1 MADGN
6 ALAIVIGGR
15 TNNLSKIKIK
25 NHAAAIHG
33 KWKDEIGIEVTFI
46 PIQHEIGIL
55 PKIVSAV
62 TLACGGGISVGAWM
76 GGFHRAGLQRIAV
89 FVFDGVIRVVEDT
102 VQALVQMRDVIA
114 AIEIVIH
121 IYFPVAIEIVDAALE
136 KMEIAQLERLYTSG
150 QPTQKIAQRF
160 REIVEVHENKI
171 FPRIH
176 ARRHQANLRAIK
188 A

>member
-1 MADGN
+1 
-6 ALAIVIGGR
+6 
-15 TNNLSKIKIK
+15 
-25 NHAAAIHG
+25 
-33 KWKDEIGIEVTFI
+33 
-46 PIQHEIGIL
+46 
-55 PKIVSAV
+55 
-62 TLACGGGISVGAWM
+62 
-76 GGFHRAGLQRIAV
+76 
-89 FVFDGVIRVVEDT
+89 
-102 VQALVQMRDVIA
+102 MRDVIA

-176 ARRHQANLRAIK
+176 ARRHQAILRAIK
-188 A
+188 AADAVKIGRAFQRTVCTVGPAVIRAAKIGDASGRFGGYRGGVMAADVVKGAQRVIGVAYDNN